1 LTFHLVTL
9 LEKNKL
15 FSRLLMY
22 YVKYSPM

>member
-1 LTFHLVTL
+1 VTL